1 MKQQDTSSLRRS
13 VTFSIVLTMFFLI
26 VIIVTVTN
34 LIQNYTHNQYEK
46 EHTVQVYSSVERTI
60 EHYVKEYR
68 FIAKRIIKTT
78 DLVELLKK
86 KDRET
91 IYKLFKHKW
100 ELMHEEE
107 PLLRVMHFHLKDGSS
122 FLRMHNPEV
131 FGENLIEA
139 RPMLREIHH
148 SHQITSGYETG
159 KHGSLYRVI
168 TPVFD
173 EKQTYIGALELG
185 LDINFIVRELHEI
198 NNMHGLIF
206 LKDDKSTLLKNLNTL
221 TIDGYK
227 LNSEPMEEFK
237 VISKALTTL
246 NFDKDDVVISAGEKQ
261 YNIHA
266 FTLNDFQGQPKV
278 KILIFHKTV
287 KKISYEEFIL
297 ALQSVLILL
306 SLALLIWFVY
316 RRINNYEKIVSN
328 LYEEQIKQ
336 IEDSKNELK
345 LSEAYL
351 QGVLEVIPNIMIITD
366 GKKISGA
373 NSAMLKFTGFN
384 TFEEFKQKHECICDF
399 FIEEANCLLPM
410 VENLNWMEYIIS
422 KPNKIHE
429 VSMIKDGEQYRFIV
443 QAKQM
448 GMNDIKRGGVVTFTD
463 ITEIEEIKM
472 KLDNNNRILLEN
484 EEKFKA
490 ITNSALD
497 AIIML
502 DNRGRLIF
510 WNPKAKDML
519 GYEEDEIMGKDFH
532 KIVAPKAFH
541 EASKVAY
548 EKFARTGEG
557 AVLGQILE
565 LSAIKKGGHEF
576 PISLVLSGV
585 QIDGEWHGIGFMRD
599 ITERNKLQSEIKQK
613 DEIML
618 AQSRQAAM
626 GDMISMIAHQ
636 WRQPITAIGMG
647 AQNLQLDIE
656 LDDIDPKRF
665 DTKLSKIVELTTFLS
680 KTIDDF
686 RDFLKPNKKPDTSM
700 LSKILN
706 GALAIVGKSLE
717 NNNITL
723 KYSLQSNVEIT
734 TYSNE
739 VIQVLIN
746 IINNAKDI
754 MKIKEIDDGIIKLNI
769 SHDEETAKFEICD
782 NAGGIPEDILP
793 RIFEPYFSTKEEK
806 GGTGLGLYMSK
817 MIVQKHLKGIISAHN
832 SAEGACFS
840 ITIPLMHDEG
850 DLDD

>member
-1 MKQQDTSSLRRS
+1 MKQKDTSSLRRS

-26 VIIVTVTN
+26 VTIVIVTN
-34 LIQNYTHNQYEK
+34 LIQNYTHNQHEQ
-46 EHTVQVYSSVERTI
+46 EHTVQVYSSVEQTI
-60 EHYVKEYR
+60 EHYIKEYEY
-68 FIAKRIIKTT
+68 IAKRIIKTT

-91 IYKLFKHKW
+91 VYKLFKHKW
-100 ELMHEEE
+100 ELLHEEE
-107 PLLRVMHFHLKDGSS
+107 PFLRVMHFHLKDGSS
-122 FLRMHNPEV
+122 FLRMHNLEV
-131 FGENLIEA
+131 FGDNLIEA
-139 RPMLREIHH
+139 RPMIKEIHH
-148 SHQITSGYETG
+148 SHQIISGYETG

-206 LKDDKSTLLKNLNTL
+206 IKDDKLTFFKNPNNLI
-221 TIDGYK
+221 IDGYK
-227 LNSEPMEEFK
+227 LQSEPTGELK
-237 VISKALTTL
+237 VISDALTTL
-246 NFDKDDVVISAGEKQ
+246 NFDKDDVVISAGKKQ
-261 YNIHA
+261 YNIHV
-266 FTLNDFQGQPKV
+266 FTLNDFQGQPKF
-278 KILIFHKTV
+278 KILIFHNILKRW
-287 KKISYEEFIL
+287 SSEEFIL
-297 ALQSVLILL
+297 ALQAVLILI

-316 RRINNYEKIVSN
+316 RRINDYEKIVSN

-336 IEDSKNELK
+336 IENTQNEVELNKN
-345 LSEAYL
+345 YL
-351 QGVLEVIPNIMIITD
+351 QGILDVIPNIMIISD
-366 GKKISGA
+366 GNDITRA
-373 NSAMLKFTGFN
+373 NPAMLKFTGFS
-384 TFEEFKQKHECICDF
+384 TLKEFKQKHECICEF
-399 FIEEANCLLPM
+399 FIEENNCLMPA
-410 VENLNWMEYIIS
+410 VEDLNWLEYVLS
-422 KPNKIHE
+422 KPDKIHE
-429 VSMIKDGEQYRFIV
+429 VSMIKDGEHYRFIV
-443 QAKQM
+443 QARLMDVNK
-448 GMNDIKRGGVVTFTD
+448 IHRSVVTFTD
-463 ITEIEEIKM
+463 VTEIEGIK
-472 KLDNNNRILLEN
+472 KELNNNNRILLEN
-484 EEKFKA
+484 EEKLRA
-490 ITNSALD
+490 ITDSALD

-502 DNRGRLIF
+502 DDRGRFIF

-519 GYEEDEIMGKDFH
+519 GYDEEELIGKDFH
-532 KIVAPKAFH
+532 NIVAPKAFH
-541 EASKVAY
+541 QAAKVAY
-548 EKFARTGEG
+548 EKFSHTGEG

-585 QIDGEWHGIGFMRD
+585 QIDGKWHGIGFMRD
-599 ITERNKLQSEIKQK
+599 ITERNKLQSELKQK

-636 WRQPITAIGMG
+636 WRQPLTAIGVG

-665 DTKLSKIVELTTFLS
+665 NTKLTKIVELTAFLS

-686 RDFLKPNKKPDTSM
+686 RDFLKPNKKPETSM
-700 LSKILN
+700 LSKVLN
-706 GALAIVGKSLE
+706 GALGIVGKSLE

-723 KYSLQSNVEIT
+723 KYSLQSNIEIT

-754 MKIKEIDDGIIKLNI
+754 IIIKNIDDGVIWLNI
-769 SHDEETAKFEICD
+769 SHDEETVKFEICD
-782 NAGGIPEDILP
+782 NAGGIPEEILP

-817 MIVQKHLKGIISAHN
+817 MIVQKHLKGVISAHN

-840 ITIPLMHDEG
+840 ITIPLIHNEG

>member
-1 MKQQDTSSLRRS
+1 MKQQDTLSLRRS

-26 VIIVTVTN
+26 VMIVAVTN
-34 LIQNYTHNQYEK
+34 LFQDYTHDQYEK
-46 EHTVQVYSSVERTI
+46 EHTVQVYSTIEKTI
-60 EHYVKEYR
+60 EHYIKEYEY
-68 FIAKRIIKTT
+68 IAKRIIKTT
-78 DLVELLKK
+78 GLVELLKK

-91 IYKLFKHKW
+91 VYKLFKHKW
-100 ELMHEEE
+100 ELLHEKES
-107 PLLRVMHFHLKDGSS
+107 LLHVMHFHLKDGSS
-122 FLRMHNPEV
+122 FLRMHKPEV
-131 FGENLIEA
+131 FSDNLID
-139 RPMLREIHH
+139 RPMIKEIHH
-148 SHQITSGYETG
+148 SHQMISGYETG
-159 KHGSLYRVI
+159 KYASLYRVI
-168 TPVFD
+168 TPIFD

-206 LKDDKSTLLKNLNTL
+206 IKDDKLTFFKNPNDLI
-221 TIDGYK
+221 IDGYK
-227 LNSEPMEEFK
+227 LNSVPIGEFK
-237 VISKALTTL
+237 VISNALTTL
-246 NFDKDDVVISAGEKQ
+246 NFNKDDVVISADEKQ

-266 FTLNDFQGQPKV
+266 FTLNDFQDKPKI
-278 KILIFHKTV
+278 KILIFHKIV
-287 KKISYEEFIL
+287 KKFSFEEVIL
-297 ALQSVLILL
+297 VLQLVLILF
-306 SLALLIWFVY
+306 SLALLVWFVS

-328 LYEEQIKQ
+328 LYEEQIKL

-345 LSEAYL
+345 VNQNYL
-351 QGVLEVIPNIMIITD
+351 QGILDVIPNIMIITD
-366 GKKISGA
+366 GEEISRA
-373 NSAMLKFTGFN
+373 NPAMLKFTGFN
-384 TFEEFKQKHECICDF
+384 TLEEFKQKHECICEF
-399 FIEEANCLLPM
+399 FIEDGNCLM
-410 VENLNWMEYIIS
+410 STVEGLNWLEYVIS
-422 KPNKIHE
+422 KPNKVHE
-429 VSMIKDGEQYRFIV
+429 ASMIKDGKQYRFIV

-448 GMNDIKRGGVVTFTD
+448 EMNEINRGTVVTFTD
-463 ITEIEEIKM
+463 VTEIEGIK
-472 KLDNNNRILLEN
+472 KELNNSNRVLLEN
-484 EEKFKA
+484 EEKLRA
-490 ITNSALD
+490 ITSSALD

-502 DNRGRLIF
+502 DNEGKLIF

-519 GYEEDEIMGKDFH
+519 GYETDEIMGKDFH

-548 EKFARTGEG
+548 EKFSRTGEG
-557 AVLGQILE
+557 AALGQILE
-565 LSAIKKGGHEF
+565 LSAIKKGGYEF

-585 QIDGEWHGIGFMRD
+585 KIDGEWHGIGFMRD
-599 ITERNKLQSEIKQK
+599 ITERNKLQSELKQK

-665 DTKLSKIVELTTFLS
+665 DTKLSKIVELTAFLS

-686 RDFLKPNKKPDTSM
+686 RNFLKPNKKPDTSM
-700 LSKILN
+700 LSKVLT
-706 GALAIVGKSLE
+706 GALGIVGKSLE

-723 KYSLQSNVEIT
+723 KYSLQSDIEIT

-754 MKIKEIDDGIIKLNI
+754 INIKEIDNGVVFLNV

-793 RIFEPYFSTKEEK
+793 RIFEPYFSTKEER

-832 SAEGACFS
+832 SAEGACFG
-840 ITIPLMHDEG
+840 ITIPLIHEEG
-850 DLDD
+850 DLDG